1 MGDVR
6 LHVRMGGRT
15 TFHFMKFNKLF
26 LLCFSLILIPAQLQ
40 ATPKNFLTAE
50 KEKQWAS
57 QREAYRKTLQLL
69 SQGDR
74 ARFRAEADKLKG
86 YALYP
91 DLIYRE
97 YSRYIGAI
105 TKQEV
110 DGFIRDYGD
119 SVLATRL
126 RQQWI
131 QILADRKDWNT
142 YLQEYRPG
150 QYSAKYDCY
159 YYWAHYQ
166 VGSRDEAFAG
176 ARKLWL
182 VGKSQDDACNPLFN
196 VWSTTHKIDGPLA
209 WERMALAMDADQIQ
223 LASHL
228 ETYLPA
234 SQKPIAREWREVY
247 RDPTRLKD
255 INRYRAWGNQ
265 AKPLIKTGLARLVR
279 KNPDMALQLW
289 PRYQQAFA
297 FNADE
302 KGVILKELAFV
313 VGARY
318 EDNADYW
325 LAQALQ
331 YENNA
336 SLAPLAVRNALR
348 KKDWIRTRA
357 LISLVETSANDES
370 EWRYWTARATEHVPA
385 LRSTMKGPL
394 RAERRSPDLLGEQ
407 QSFLSALY
415 DRNAFFTLLP
425 DSVIRARF
433 NDTHPLTTYRS
444 LADERSYYG
453 FVSAERLGRPL
464 NLRAVT
470 TQVSEEMLR
479 YVAQRPGVQRARE
492 LFLLDE
498 IYASRLEW
506 HHTINRMN
514 EQERGAAAYL
524 AYIWGWHNQAI
535 LAAARSSAYDNL
547 EIRFPVIFK
556 DVVMRNAK
564 HYDIDPDWVYAVIRQ
579 ESAFLHNARSPVG
592 AQGMMQIMPA
602 TGKLLARQM
611 KIPTPTPQDLA
622 TPETNIRMGTF
633 YLADL
638 LKQFNGN
645 MILAT
650 ASYNAGPHRAKAWQP
665 KYGPMEG
672 DIWVDTIPFKETREY
687 VKNIL
692 AYQAIYKHHLGMPV
706 SLNQAIASI
715 PPRQTTATAQR

>member
-1 MGDVR
+1 MCVFA
-6 LHVRMGGRT
+6 GGRRF
-15 TFHFMKFNKLF
+15 TFMIFNKLF
-26 LLCFSLILIPAQLQ
+26 LLCFLLFLIPAQLH
-40 ATPKNFLTAE
+40 ATTSNFLTSE

-57 QREAYRKTLQLL
+57 QRDAYRKTLQLL
-69 SQGDR
+69 SKGDR
-74 ARFRAEADKLKG
+74 ARFRAEADKLKD

-105 TKQEV
+105 TKSEV

-131 QILADRKDWNT
+131 QILADRKDWKT

-182 VGKSQDDACNPLFN
+182 VGKSQDNACNPLFG
-196 VWSTTHKIDGPLA
+196 VWTTSNKIDGPLA
-209 WERMALAMDADQIQ
+209 WERMALAMDAGQTQ
-223 LASHL
+223 LATHL

-255 INRYRAWGNQ
+255 LNRYRAWGNQ
-265 AKPLIKTGLARLVR
+265 AKPLVKTGLSRLVR
-279 KNPDMALQLW
+279 KNANMALQLW
-289 PRYQQAFA
+289 PRYEQTFA
-297 FNADE
+297 FNPDE
-302 KGVILKELAFV
+302 KSVILKELAFV
-313 VGARY
+313 VGANY
-318 EDNADYW
+318 ADNADYW

-331 YENNA
+331 HETNA
-336 SLAPLAVRNALR
+336 SLAPLAVRNSLR
-348 KKDWIRTRA
+348 KKDWTRVRA
-357 LISLVETSANDES
+357 LLALVEESPTDEA
-370 EWRYWTARATEHVPA
+370 EWRYWAARSTENVPA
-385 LRSTMKGPL
+385 LRNTTKGPV
-394 RAERRSPDLLGEQ
+394 RTQQRSLDLVGQ
-407 QSFLSALY
+407 QQAFLAALY
-415 DRNAFFTLLP
+415 DRNEFFTLLP
-425 DSVIRARF
+425 DSIVQARF
-433 NDTHPLTTYRS
+433 GDTHPLTTYRS
-444 LADERSYYG
+444 LADERHYYG

-492 LFLLDE
+492 LYLLDE
-498 IYASRLEW
+498 IYPSRLEW

-524 AYIWGWHNQAI
+524 AYIWDWNNQAI

-547 EIRFPVIFK
+547 DIRFPVIFK
-556 DVVMRNAK
+556 DIVMRNARQ
-564 HYDIDPDWVYAVIRQ
+564 YDVDPDWVYAVIRQ

-611 KIPTPTPQDLA
+611 KIPAPTPRDLA
-622 TPETNIRMGTF
+622 TPETNIRMGVF
-633 YLADL
+633 YLSDL

-665 KYGPMEG
+665 KYGAMEG

-692 AYQAIYKHHLGMPV
+692 AYQAIYRHHLGIPV